1 MALRYWIT
9 GGTGNYNSTTNWSAS
24 SGGAS
29 GASVPTTADDV
40 TWDANSGA
48 GTVVINVASVA
59 KSINFTNFTGTVDFQ
74 NTLAVAG
81 SMTLGIGMS
90 FANTTGTPV
99 LRVTAAATLT
109 SNGVVFPY
117 DFSVLTSNVVITLT
131 DDWECNN
138 FTHDVGTSNAT
149 FNGNN
154 FFINGNLTNL
164 NTIRYITGTTVF
176 VMQGTGSIST
186 SFSSGNQYITVSN
199 LTINTSGTITFATD
213 VGGLNGVW
221 TYTSGTVITTG
232 ITLRLRG
239 IFDFN
244 GILFENIDIP
254 QISGS
259 TFLSDLVYTNTFTTV
274 SSSSSLTLNGASI
287 RHIGLSGGITN
298 LIGNSGGN
306 TGLQGTTILSFE
318 GSGSLDSGGSSGNIG
333 IPITVNTIGTY
344 TLNAITSICRST
356 FTYTSGTI
364 DFSTIEIRL
373 QQNSTITTFN
383 GISSLNFNLLTIG
396 TSASDVFIVLNDI
409 MYVNTIDCAN
419 TGGTPTLT
427 TNRFSGTSPFV
438 CNTLNIGGGRGQT
451 IELKDGLNYQ
461 VNTKLETYPS
471 NLSLSQYRLLPLT
484 QPIIKSTVN
493 GLKTNI
499 TLDYGASQEL
509 MYLQFKDI
517 NASNGQTLWV
527 FGSVSSVSNCN
538 NINTFTQPKAVG
550 F

>member
-1 MALRYWIT
+1 MALRFWVSA
-9 GGTGNYNSTTNWSAS
+9 GTGDYNSTTNWSAS

-48 GTVVINVASVA
+48 GTVAVNVSSVA
-59 KSINFTNFTGTVDFQ
+59 KSVNFTNFTGTVDFK
-74 NTLAVAG
+74 NTLSVAG
-81 SMTLGIGMS
+81 NITLGLGMS
-90 FANTTGTPV
+90 FANSTGTPV
-99 LRVTAAATLT
+99 LRVTATATLT
-109 SNGVVFPY
+109 SNGAIFPY
-117 DFSVLTSNVVITLT
+117 TFSFLTATATITLA
-131 DDWECNN
+131 DNWEVNDL
-138 FTHDVGTSNAT
+138 THDLSTGNIIT
-149 FNGNN
+149 NGNT
-154 FFINGNLTNL
+154 FFINGNLTNI
-164 NTIRYITGTTVF
+164 NTVRSISGTTVY
-176 VMQGTGSIST
+176 VMQGTGT
-186 SFSSGNQYITVSN
+186 LSSNFTTGNIVTN
-199 LTINTSGTITFATD
+199 LVFNTIGTITIT
-213 VGGLNGVW
+213 GTIGHTTTITW
-221 TYTSGTVITTG
+221 TYTSGTIITTG
-232 ITLRLRG
+232 
-239 IFDFN
+239 
-244 GILFENIDIP
+244 
-254 QISGS
+254 S
-259 TFLSDLVYTNTFTTV
+259 TFSLNGGTLNLDGMVWNNVTYQSTQNITHLSDFVYEGLLYGLT
-274 SSSSSLTLNGASI
+274 SSSSKIVNGFSI

-298 LIGNSGGN
+298 LIGSAGGS

-396 TSASDVFIVLNDI
+396 TSQNNVFIVLNDI
-409 MYVNTIDCAN
+409 MYVNTIDCSN
-419 TGGTPTLT
+419 TGGTPALT
-427 TNRFSGTSPFV
+427 TNSFSGTSPFV